1 MAFIDSIFRRVS
13 HPGDASLDNEV
24 DSRAPAPRKISA
36 PDKKKK
42 QSGGG
47 FYYWN
52 FFIHKWAGLIGA
64 AWLAVLGL
72 TGFFLDHDSW
82 RWLMQNKSP
91 AFLTPASLD
100 ASSAR
105 GVARYLQ
112 IDPSDR
118 SIQVA
123 GGPRGLWLSRDGGTT
138 WTATRFLD
146 GDHPQILAIEP
157 DPAVGWNL
165 LWFASDN
172 GVYVSNDKG
181 ATAQQTTLKG
191 EYVTSLAAGSAPDE
205 LLAVIDKSKIVRF
218 KTEEPAKIDTI
229 ELGPLG
235 PLSRVTD
242 VQLNRFVRELH
253 FGKGVVGSL
262 TSLVMNDIGGLGM
275 FILSLTG
282 LLYWGLPKW
291 WKHRAKSVGGAS
303 KGTKAVRRSTIV
315 WLFRAHS
322 ATLGIASVLM
332 LIYLAV
338 TGIFI
343 GHSRELGDW
352 MKATRIPQAYL
363 TPAFGG
369 SSWAGW
375 IDAIVAYPGMP
386 GAFTIGNRIGMF
398 TTVDYGQSWAREED
412 ATGKPVGAATRL
424 RRIGDK
430 LLVSGGMAGPSLIR
444 GVDQVDHE
452 VVVSDRDRGRG
463 EARQGGGRGGNRE
476 AGAERMGGMAGMEH
490 SGMDHAHHGMNGGA
504 WQDAGQGGGAGMS
517 AGMARRAE
525 TAGMGGMGGM
535 EGMFM
540 PSDVTRLG
548 DNFVWKSSSK
558 MYVTDAD
565 GKEIETFD
573 VKQPSD
579 PGTPW
584 FSWLLRVHMG
594 TIFWSEWKW
603 VNDVFAVLAVFL
615 SVTGLIRWWRQKW
628 M

>member
-13 HPGDASLDNEV
+13 HPGDASLADEG
-24 DSRAPAPRKISA
+24 DSRAAALGKISA

-42 QSGGG
+42 HGGGG
-47 FYYWN
+47 FYYWS

-82 RWLMQNKSP
+82 RWLMQDKSP

-100 ASSAR
+100 ANSAR

-118 SIQVA
+118 SIQVT

-157 DPAVGWNL
+157 DPAVGWSL

-172 GVYVSNDKG
+172 GVYVSNDQG
-181 ATAQQTTLKG
+181 ATARQTALKG

-235 PLSRVTD
+235 PESRVTD

-253 FGKGVVGSL
+253 FGKGVAGSL

-291 WKHRAKSVGGAS
+291 WKHRAKSVGGA
-303 KGTKAVRRSTIV
+303 TKATKAARRSTIV

-322 ATLGIASVLM
+322 ATLGVASALM

-343 GHSRELGDW
+343 GHGRELGGW

-363 TPAFGG
+363 TPAFDG

-375 IDAIVAYPGMP
+375 IDAIVAYPAMP
-386 GAFTIGNRIGMF
+386 GAFTIGNRVGMF
-398 TTVDYGQSWAREED
+398 TTLDNGRSWAREED

-444 GVDQVDHE
+444 GADQVDHE
-452 VVVSDRDRGRG
+452 VVV
-463 EARQGGGRGGNRE
+463 GGRGGNRE
-476 AGAERMGGMAGMEH
+476 AGAERMGGMDH
-490 SGMDHAHHGMNGGA
+490 SGMDHAHHGAN
-504 WQDAGQGGGAGMS
+504 GGAGMS
-517 AGMARRAE
+517 AGQGAGMARRAE
-525 TAGMGGMGGM
+525 TAGMGGM

-558 MYVTDAD
+558 NYVTDAD
-565 GKEIETFD
+565 GKEIETFEG
-573 VKQPSD
+573 KQPFD

-594 TIFWSEWKW
+594 TIFWSEWRW

>member
-13 HPGDASLDNEV
+13 HPGDASLADEG
-24 DSRAPAPRKISA
+24 DSRAAALGKISA

-42 QSGGG
+42 HGGGG
-47 FYYWN
+47 FYYWS

-64 AWLAVLGL
+64 AWLAVLSL

-82 RWLMQNKSP
+82 RWLMQDKSP

-100 ASSAR
+100 ANSAR

-118 SIQVA
+118 SIQVT

-157 DPAVGWNL
+157 DPAVGWSL

-172 GVYVSNDKG
+172 GVYVSNDQG
-181 ATAQQTTLKG
+181 ATARQTALKG

-253 FGKGVVGSL
+253 FGKGLVGSA

-291 WKHRAKSVGGAS
+291 WKHRAKSVGGA
-303 KGTKAVRRSTIV
+303 TKATKAARRSTIV

-322 ATLGIASVLM
+322 ATLGVASALM

-343 GHSRELGDW
+343 GHGRELGGW

-363 TPAFGG
+363 TPAFDG

-375 IDAIVAYPGMP
+375 IDAIVAYPAMP
-386 GAFTIGNRIGMF
+386 GAFTIGNRVGMF
-398 TTVDYGQSWAREED
+398 TTLDNGRSWAREED

-444 GVDQVDHE
+444 GADQVDHE
-452 VVVSDRDRGRG
+452 VVV
-463 EARQGGGRGGNRE
+463 GGRGGNRE
-476 AGAERMGGMAGMEH
+476 AGAERMGGMDH
-490 SGMDHAHHGMNGGA
+490 SGMDHAHHGAN
-504 WQDAGQGGGAGMS
+504 GGAGMS
-517 AGMARRAE
+517 AGQGAGMARRAE
-525 TAGMGGMGGM
+525 TAGMGGM

-558 MYVTDAD
+558 NYVTDAD
-565 GKEIETFD
+565 GKEIETFEG
-573 VKQPSD
+573 KQPFD
-579 PGTPW
+579 PGTPG

-594 TIFWSEWKW
+594 TIFWSEWRW

>member
-1 MAFIDSIFRRVS
+1 
-13 HPGDASLDNEV
+13 
-24 DSRAPAPRKISA
+24 
-36 PDKKKK
+36 
-42 QSGGG
+42 
-47 FYYWN
+47 
-52 FFIHKWAGLIGA
+52 
-64 AWLAVLGL
+64 
-72 TGFFLDHDSW
+72 
-82 RWLMQNKSP
+82 MQNKSP
-91 AFLTPASLD
+91 AFLTPAALD
-100 ASSAR
+100 ANSAH

-138 WTATRFLD
+138 WMATRFLD

-172 GVYVSNDKG
+172 GVYVSDDKG
-181 ATAQQTTLKG
+181 ATARQTTLKG

-218 KTEEPAKIDTI
+218 KTEDPARIDTI

-235 PLSRVTD
+235 PESRVTD

-253 FGKGVVGSL
+253 FGKGVAGSL

-291 WKHRAKSVGGAS
+291 WRRRAKSVDAAP
-303 KGTKAVRRSTIV
+303 KPTKAARRSTII

-322 ATLGIASVLM
+322 ATLGVASVLM

-343 GHSRELGDW
+343 GHGRELGDW
-352 MKATRIPQAYL
+352 MRATRIPQAYL
-363 TPAFGG
+363 TPAFDG

-375 IDAIVAYPGMP
+375 IDAIFAYPGMP

-398 TTVDYGQSWAREED
+398 TTVDNGRIWAREED

-430 LLVSGGMAGPSLIR
+430 VLVSGGMAGPSLIR
-444 GVDQVDHE
+444 GADQVDHE
-452 VVVSDRDRGRG
+452 VVVSDKDRGRG
-463 EARQGGGRGGNRE
+463 EARQGGGRGRIRE
-476 AGAERMGGMAGMEH
+476 AGAERAGGMAGMDH
-490 SGMDHAHHGMNGGA
+490 SGMDHAHHGVNDGA
-504 WQDAGQGGGAGMS
+504 RQDSGQRDGAGIS
-517 AGMARRAE
+517 AGMARRTE
-525 TAGMGGMGGM
+525 TAGMGGM

>member
-1 MAFIDSIFRRVS
+1 
-13 HPGDASLDNEV
+13 
-24 DSRAPAPRKISA
+24 
-36 PDKKKK
+36 
-42 QSGGG
+42 
-47 FYYWN
+47 
-52 FFIHKWAGLIGA
+52 
-64 AWLAVLGL
+64 
-72 TGFFLDHDSW
+72 
-82 RWLMQNKSP
+82 MQDKSP
-91 AFLTPASLD
+91 AFLTPASLE
-100 ASSAR
+100 ANSAR
-105 GVARYLQ
+105 GVARYQQ

-235 PLSRVTD
+235 PESRVTD

-253 FGKGVVGSL
+253 FGKGVAGSL

-291 WKHRAKSVGGAS
+291 WKHRAKAVGAVP
-303 KGTKAVRRSTIV
+303 KATKAVRRSTIV

-343 GHSRELGDW
+343 GHGRELGDW
-352 MKATRIPQAYL
+352 MRATRIPQAYL
-363 TPAFGG
+363 TPAFDG

-398 TTVDYGQSWAREED
+398 TTVDYGRELGARGRRDGQAGRHGD
-412 ATGKPVGAATRL
+412 APAPNWRQGARF
-424 RRIGDK
+424 RRHGRA
-430 LLVSGGMAGPSLIR
+430 LAHSRRGSGRP
-444 GVDQVDHE
+444 
-452 VVVSDRDRGRG
+452 RGRG
-463 EARQGGGRGGNRE
+463 FRQGSWAGRNAPGRRTRRKSRGRSGAHGRHGRDGPFRHGSRPSWHE
-476 AGAERMGGMAGMEH
+476 RRSAAGSRPGRRRRHERRP
-490 SGMDHAHHGMNGGA
+490 GA
-504 WQDAGQGGGAGMS
+504 QGRD
-517 AGMARRAE
+517 RRTWA
-525 TAGMGGMGGM
+525 A
-535 EGMFM
+535 
-540 PSDVTRLG
+540 
-548 DNFVWKSSSK
+548 WKACSCPP
-558 MYVTDAD
+558 T
-565 GKEIETFD
+565 
-573 VKQPSD
+573 
-579 PGTPW
+579 
-584 FSWLLRVHMG
+584 
-594 TIFWSEWKW
+594 
-603 VNDVFAVLAVFL
+603 
-615 SVTGLIRWWRQKW
+615 
-628 M
+628 

>member
-13 HPGDASLDNEV
+13 HPGDASLGDEV
-24 DSRAPAPRKISA
+24 DSGASAPREISA
-36 PDKKKK
+36 ADKKKK

-72 TGFFLDHDSW
+72 TGFFLDHNSW

-91 AFLTPASLD
+91 AFLTPASLE
-100 ASSAR
+100 ANSAR
-105 GVARYLQ
+105 GVARYQQ
-112 IDPSDR
+112 IDPNDR

-218 KTEEPAKIDTI
+218 KTEEPAKIDAI

-235 PLSRVTD
+235 PESRATD

-253 FGKGVVGSL
+253 FGKGVAGSL
-262 TSLVMNDIGGLGM
+262 TSLVMNDIGGLGK

-291 WKHRAKSVGGAS
+291 WKHRAKAVGAVP
-303 KGTKAVRRSTIV
+303 KATKAARRSTIV

-343 GHSRELGDW
+343 GHGRALIPGIISR
-352 MKATRIPQAYL
+352 R
-363 TPAFGG
+363 
-369 SSWAGW
+369 
-375 IDAIVAYPGMP
+375 
-386 GAFTIGNRIGMF
+386 NR
-398 TTVDYGQSWAREED
+398 V
-412 ATGKPVGAATRL
+412 
-424 RRIGDK
+424 
-430 LLVSGGMAGPSLIR
+430 
-444 GVDQVDHE
+444 
-452 VVVSDRDRGRG
+452 
-463 EARQGGGRGGNRE
+463 
-476 AGAERMGGMAGMEH
+476 
-490 SGMDHAHHGMNGGA
+490 
-504 WQDAGQGGGAGMS
+504 
-517 AGMARRAE
+517 
-525 TAGMGGMGGM
+525 
-535 EGMFM
+535 
-540 PSDVTRLG
+540 
-548 DNFVWKSSSK
+548 
-558 MYVTDAD
+558 
-565 GKEIETFD
+565 
-573 VKQPSD
+573 
-579 PGTPW
+579 
-584 FSWLLRVHMG
+584 
-594 TIFWSEWKW
+594 
-603 VNDVFAVLAVFL
+603 
-615 SVTGLIRWWRQKW
+615 
-628 M
+628 

>member
-1 MAFIDSIFRRVS
+1 
-13 HPGDASLDNEV
+13 
-24 DSRAPAPRKISA
+24 
-36 PDKKKK
+36 
-42 QSGGG
+42 
-47 FYYWN
+47 
-52 FFIHKWAGLIGA
+52 
-64 AWLAVLGL
+64 
-72 TGFFLDHDSW
+72 
-82 RWLMQNKSP
+82 MQDKSP

-100 ASSAR
+100 ANSAR

-118 SIQVA
+118 STQVT

-157 DPAVGWNL
+157 DPTVGWSL

-172 GVYVSNDKG
+172 GVYVSNDQG
-181 ATAQQTTLKG
+181 ATARQTALKG

-253 FGKGVVGSL
+253 FGKGLVGSA

-291 WKHRAKSVGGAS
+291 WKHRAKSVGAVP
-303 KGTKAVRRSTIV
+303 KATKAARRSAIV

-322 ATLGIASVLM
+322 ATLGVASALM

-343 GHSRELGDW
+343 GHGRELGGW

-363 TPAFGG
+363 TPAFDG

-375 IDAIVAYPGMP
+375 IDAVVAYPAMP
-386 GAFTIGNRIGMF
+386 GAFTIGNRVGMF
-398 TTVDYGQSWAREED
+398 TTVDNGRSWAREED

-444 GVDQVDHE
+444 GADQVDHE
-452 VVVSDRDRGRG
+452 VVV
-463 EARQGGGRGGNRE
+463 GGRGGNRE
-476 AGAERMGGMAGMEH
+476 AGAERMGGMDH
-490 SGMDHAHHGMNGGA
+490 SGMDHAHHGAN
-504 WQDAGQGGGAGMS
+504 GGAGMS

-525 TAGMGGMGGM
+525 TAGMGGM

-558 MYVTDAD
+558 NYVTDAD
-565 GKEIETFD
+565 GKEIETFEG
-573 VKQPSD
+573 KQPSD

-594 TIFWSEWKW
+594 TIFWSEWRW

>member
-13 HPGDASLDNEV
+13 RPGDASLADEGE
-24 DSRAPAPRKISA
+24 SRASAPRKISA
-36 PDKKKK
+36 PGKKKK

-47 FYYWN
+47 FYYWS

-82 RWLMQNKSP
+82 RWLMQNKSL

-100 ASSAR
+100 ANSAR

-118 SIQVA
+118 SIQVT

-172 GVYVSNDKG
+172 GVYVSNDQG
-181 ATAQQTTLKG
+181 ATARQTALKG

-253 FGKGVVGSL
+253 FGKGLVGSV
-262 TSLVMNDIGGLGM
+262 TSLLMNDIGGLGM
-275 FILSLTG
+275 FVLSLTG

-291 WKHRAKSVGGAS
+291 WKHRAKGVGGAS
-303 KGTKAVRRSTIV
+303 KATKAARRSTIV

-322 ATLGIASVLM
+322 ATLGVASVLM
-332 LIYLAV
+332 LIYLVV

-343 GHSRELGDW
+343 GHGRELGDW

-363 TPAFGG
+363 TPAFDG

-375 IDAIVAYPGMP
+375 IDASVAYPGMP

-398 TTVDYGQSWAREED
+398 TTADNGRSWAREED

-424 RRIGDK
+424 RRIDDK
-430 LLVSGGMAGPSLIR
+430 VLVSGGMAGPSLIR
-444 GVDQVDHE
+444 GADQVDHE
-452 VVVSDRDRGRG
+452 VVV
-463 EARQGGGRGGNRE
+463 GGRGGNRE
-476 AGAERMGGMAGMEH
+476 AEAERMGGMDH
-490 SGMDHAHHGMNGGA
+490 SGTDHAHHGVN
-504 WQDAGQGGGAGMS
+504 GGAGMS

-525 TAGMGGMGGM
+525 TAGMGGM
-535 EGMFM
+535 EAMFM

-548 DNFVWKSSSK
+548 DNFVWKNSSRI
-558 MYVTDAD
+558 YVTDAD
-565 GKEIETFD
+565 GKEIETFESR
-573 VKQPSD
+573 QPSD

-594 TIFWSEWKW
+594 TIFWSEWRW
-603 VNDVFAVLAVFL
+603 VNDIFAVLAVFL

>member
-13 HPGDASLDNEV
+13 HPGDASLADEG
-24 DSRAPAPRKISA
+24 DSHASAPGKISA

-42 QSGGG
+42 HSGGG
-47 FYYWN
+47 FYYWS

-72 TGFFLDHDSW
+72 TGFFLDHNSW
-82 RWLMQNKSP
+82 RWLMQDKSP

-100 ASSAR
+100 ANSAR

-118 SIQVA
+118 SIQVT

-172 GVYVSNDKG
+172 GVYVSNDQG
-181 ATAQQTTLKG
+181 ATARQTALKG

-253 FGKGVVGSL
+253 FGKGLVGSA

-291 WKHRAKSVGGAS
+291 WKHRAKSVGAVP
-303 KGTKAVRRSTIV
+303 KATKAARRSAIV

-322 ATLGIASVLM
+322 ATLGVASALM

-343 GHSRELGDW
+343 GHGRELGGW

-363 TPAFGG
+363 TPAFDG

-375 IDAIVAYPGMP
+375 IDAIVAYPAMP
-386 GAFTIGNRIGMF
+386 GAFTIGNRVGMF
-398 TTVDYGQSWAREED
+398 TTVDNGRSWAREED
-412 ATGKPVGAATRL
+412 AAGKPVGAATRL

-430 LLVSGGMAGPSLIR
+430 VARFRRHGRALAHSRRGSGRP
-444 GVDQVDHE
+444 
-452 VVVSDRDRGRG
+452 
-463 EARQGGGRGGNRE
+463 
-476 AGAERMGGMAGMEH
+476 
-490 SGMDHAHHGMNGGA
+490 
-504 WQDAGQGGGAGMS
+504 
-517 AGMARRAE
+517 
-525 TAGMGGMGGM
+525 
-535 EGMFM
+535 
-540 PSDVTRLG
+540 
-548 DNFVWKSSSK
+548 
-558 MYVTDAD
+558 
-565 GKEIETFD
+565 
-573 VKQPSD
+573 
-579 PGTPW
+579 
-584 FSWLLRVHMG
+584 
-594 TIFWSEWKW
+594 
-603 VNDVFAVLAVFL
+603 
-615 SVTGLIRWWRQKW
+615 
-628 M
+628 

>member
-13 HPGDASLDNEV
+13 HPGDASLADEG
-24 DSRAPAPRKISA
+24 DSRAAALGKISA

-42 QSGGG
+42 HGGG
-47 FYYWN
+47 VYYWS

-82 RWLMQNKSP
+82 RWLMQDKSP

-100 ASSAR
+100 ANSAR

-118 SIQVA
+118 STQVT

-157 DPAVGWNL
+157 DPTVGWSL

-172 GVYVSNDKG
+172 GVYVSNDQG
-181 ATAQQTTLKG
+181 ATARQTALKG

-253 FGKGVVGSL
+253 FGKGLVGSA
-262 TSLVMNDIGGLGM
+262 TSLVVNDIGGLGM

-291 WKHRAKSVGGAS
+291 WKHRAKSVGAVP
-303 KGTKAVRRSTIV
+303 KATKAARRSAIV

-322 ATLGIASVLM
+322 ATLGVASALM

-343 GHSRELGDW
+343 GHGRELGGW

-363 TPAFGG
+363 TPAFDG

-375 IDAIVAYPGMP
+375 IDAIVAYPAMP
-386 GAFTIGNRIGMF
+386 GAFTIGNRVGMF
-398 TTVDYGQSWAREED
+398 TTVDNGRSWAREED

-444 GVDQVDHE
+444 GADQVDHE
-452 VVVSDRDRGRG
+452 VVV
-463 EARQGGGRGGNRE
+463 GGRGGNRE
-476 AGAERMGGMAGMEH
+476 AGAERMGGMDH
-490 SGMDHAHHGMNGGA
+490 SGMDHAHHGAN
-504 WQDAGQGGGAGMS
+504 GGAGMS
-517 AGMARRAE
+517 AGQGAGMARRAE
-525 TAGMGGMGGM
+525 TAGMGGM

-558 MYVTDAD
+558 NYVTDAD
-565 GKEIETFD
+565 GKEIETFEG
-573 VKQPSD
+573 KQPSV

-594 TIFWSEWKW
+594 TIFWSEWRW

>member
-13 HPGDASLDNEV
+13 HPGDASLADEG
-24 DSRAPAPRKISA
+24 DSRASAPGKISA

-47 FYYWN
+47 FYYWS

-72 TGFFLDHDSW
+72 TGFFLDHNSW
-82 RWLMQNKSP
+82 RWLMQDKSP

-100 ASSAR
+100 ANSAR

-118 SIQVA
+118 SIQVT

-138 WTATRFLD
+138 WAATRFLD

-157 DPAVGWNL
+157 DPAVGWSL

-172 GVYVSNDKG
+172 GVYVSNDQG
-181 ATAQQTTLKG
+181 ATARQTALKG

-253 FGKGVVGSL
+253 FGKGLVGSA

-291 WKHRAKSVGGAS
+291 WKHRAKSVGGAA
-303 KGTKAVRRSTIV
+303 KATKAARRSTIV

-322 ATLGIASVLM
+322 ATLGVASALM

-343 GHSRELGDW
+343 GHGRELGGW

-363 TPAFGG
+363 TPAFDG

-375 IDAIVAYPGMP
+375 IDAIVAYPAMP
-386 GAFTIGNRIGMF
+386 GAFTIGNRVGMF
-398 TTVDYGQSWAREED
+398 TTVDNGQSWAREED
-412 ATGKPVGAATRL
+412 AAGKPVGAATRL

-452 VVVSDRDRGRG
+452 VVV
-463 EARQGGGRGGNRE
+463 GGRGGNRE
-476 AGAERMGGMAGMEH
+476 AGAERMGGMDH
-490 SGMDHAHHGMNGGA
+490 SGMDHAHHGAN
-504 WQDAGQGGGAGMS
+504 GGAGMS
-517 AGMARRAE
+517 AGQGAGMARRAE
-525 TAGMGGMGGM
+525 TAGMGGM

-540 PSDVTRLG
+540 PSDVTGLG

-558 MYVTDAD
+558 IYVTDAD
-565 GKEIETFD
+565 GKEIETFEG
-573 VKQPSD
+573 KQPSD

-594 TIFWSEWKW
+594 TIFWSEWRW

>member
-13 HPGDASLDNEV
+13 HPGDASLADEG
-24 DSRAPAPRKISA
+24 DSRASAPRKISA
-36 PDKKKK
+36 PGKKKK

-47 FYYWN
+47 FYYWS

-72 TGFFLDHDSW
+72 TGFFLDHNSW

-91 AFLTPASLD
+91 AFLTPASLE
-100 ASSAR
+100 ANSAR

-157 DPAVGWNL
+157 DPAVGWSL

-172 GVYVSNDKG
+172 GVYVSNDQG
-181 ATAQQTTLKG
+181 ATARQTALKG

-218 KTEEPAKIDTI
+218 KTEEPAKVDAI

-253 FGKGVVGSL
+253 FGKGLVGSA
-262 TSLVMNDIGGLGM
+262 TSSVMNDIGGLGM

-291 WKHRAKSVGGAS
+291 WKHRAKSVGGATRA
-303 KGTKAVRRSTIV
+303 TKAARRSAIV

-322 ATLGIASVLM
+322 ATLGVASALM

-343 GHSRELGDW
+343 GHGRELGDW
-352 MKATRIPQAYL
+352 MRATRIPQAYL
-363 TPAFGG
+363 TPAFDG

-375 IDAIVAYPGMP
+375 IDAIVAYPAMP
-386 GAFTIGNRIGMF
+386 GAFTIGNRVGMF
-398 TTVDYGQSWAREED
+398 TTVDNGRSWAREED

-430 LLVSGGMAGPSLIR
+430 VLISGGMAGPSLIR
-444 GVDQVDHE
+444 GADQVDHE
-452 VVVSDRDRGRG
+452 VVV
-463 EARQGGGRGGNRE
+463 GGRGGNRE
-476 AGAERMGGMAGMEH
+476 AGAERMGGMDH
-490 SGMDHAHHGMNGGA
+490 SGMDHAHHGVN
-504 WQDAGQGGGAGMS
+504 GGAGMS

-525 TAGMGGMGGM
+525 TAGMGGM
-535 EGMFM
+535 EAMFM

-548 DNFVWKSSSK
+548 DNFVWKNSSK
-558 MYVTDAD
+558 IYVTDAD
-565 GKEIETFD
+565 GKEIETFEAR
-573 VKQPSD
+573 QPSD

-594 TIFWSEWKW
+594 TIFWSEWRW